1 MSLSTFAPNYQVSV
15 FRTTTDTTDS
25 DGYGTPV
32 DDTTPVPGMA
42 SVPVLMRSRQSRVW
56 DPTEGRYL
64 FTTTYTC
71 RFRPGANV
79 APYDRIQRSD
89 GAWFSVQDVQDEN
102 RSAFGGATDI
112 VATCTA
118 HS

>member
-1 MSLSTFAPNYQVSV
+1 MSLSTFAPNYTVSV
-15 FRTTTDTTDS
+15 FRTTTDTTDD
-25 DGYGTPV
+25 DGYGAPV

-42 SVPVLMRSRQSRVW
+42 DIPVLMRSQSGRVW

-71 RFRPGANV
+71 RFRPGADI
-79 APYDRIQRSD
+79 ATYDRIQRSD
-89 GAWFSVQDVQDEN
+89 GKWFSVAAVQDEN
-102 RSAFGGATDI
+102 RSEFGGATDV